1 MRTHAIMDVGV
12 WMSGGF
18 ENGTGL
24 EVRGVSLAF
33 EEERMKVHTVFR
45 VPFLSRPMSAMTA
58 RMPTSAVIAADSSG

>member
-1 MRTHAIMDVGV
+1 MDVGV

-24 EVRGVSLAF
+24 EVRKLHLVLG
-33 EEERMKVHTVFR
+33 EEKMKMHTVFR